1 VAPNRK
7 RASPPALKPA
17 ALKDLYERKARAL
30 HRRPELARGAGYTRV
45 RLPEAGLACQ
55 VEGDDGQVR
64 GDLRVDL
71 APADGGTGTAAGPG
85 DLLRASLGACLA
97 MDYRL
102 WAARLDVP
110 IGAVE
115 IDLTVE
121 FDARGALLAETD
133 IRPGWRRLTCAVT
146 IHSAAPAADVAR
158 VVDVANARCPVLANQ
173 SPAIE
178 RVHALTVVLPTPP
191 PTERERSVT
200 GHASGDESNG

>member
-1 VAPNRK
+1 MAVAAQR
-7 RASPPALKPA
+7 RRGDLAALKPA

-55 VEGDDGQVR
+55 VEDGDRQV
-64 GDLRVDL
+64 RVDL
-71 APADGGTGTAAGPG
+71 SPADGGTGTAAGPN
-85 DLLRASLGACLA
+85 DLMRVSLGACLA

-110 IGAVE
+110 IGTVE

-121 FDARGALLAETD
+121 FDARGALLADTE

-146 IHSAAPAADVAR
+146 IHSGAPRADVAR
-158 VVDVANARCPVLANQ
+158 VVDVANAHCPVLANL
-173 SPAIE
+173 SPAID
-178 RVHALTVVLPTPP
+178 RKHVLTVVPSPP

-200 GHASGDESNG
+200 GHALSDESD

>member
-1 VAPNRK
+1 VAAQRRP
-7 RASPPALKPA
+7 AALKPA

-55 VEGDDGQVR
+55 VDDG
-64 GDLRVDL
+64 DLQLPVDL
-71 APADGGTGTAAGPG
+71 APADGGTGTAATPH
-85 DLLRASLGACLA
+85 DLMRASLGACLA

-110 IGAVE
+110 IGSVE

-121 FDARGALLAETD
+121 FDARGALLADSE

-146 IHSAAPAADVAR
+146 IHSGASRADVAR
-158 VVDVANARCPVLANQ
+158 VVDVANARCPVLANL

-178 RVHALTVVLPTPP
+178 RVHVLTIVPSGPA
-191 PTERERSVT
+191 TERERSVP
-200 GHASGDESNG
+200 GHALSDESD

>member
-1 VAPNRK
+1 VSGTNVAAQRRRGDPT
-7 RASPPALKPA
+7 ALKPA

-55 VEGDDGQVR
+55 VEDGDRQV
-64 GDLRVDL
+64 RVDL
-71 APADGGTGTAAGPG
+71 SPADGGTGTAAGPH
-85 DLLRASLGACLA
+85 DLMRASLGACLA

-110 IGAVE
+110 MGTVE

-121 FDARGALLAETD
+121 FDARGALLADTE

-146 IHSAAPAADVAR
+146 IHSGAPRADVAH
-158 VVDVANARCPVLANQ
+158 VVDVANAHCPVLANL

-178 RVHALTVVLPTPP
+178 RTHVLTVVPSPT

-200 GHASGDESNG
+200 GHALGDESD

>member
-1 VAPNRK
+1 MAANRK
-7 RASPPALKPA
+7 RSGPPALKPA

-30 HRRPELARGAGYTRV
+30 HRRPELARCAGYTRV
-45 RLPEAGLACQ
+45 RLPDDGLACQ
-55 VEGDDGQVR
+55 VEGGDRQVE
-64 GDLRVDL
+64 VDL
-71 APADGGTGTAAGPG
+71 TPADGGTGTAAGPS
-85 DLLRASLGACLA
+85 DLMRASLGACLA

-121 FDARGALLAETD
+121 FDARGALLADSD
-133 IRPGWRRLTCAVT
+133 IRPGWRRLICAVT

-158 VVDVANARCPVLANQ
+158 VVDVANARCPVLANL

-178 RVHALTVVLPTPP
+178 RLHALTVVVPSPA
-191 PTERERSVT
+191 PTERGRSVA
-200 GHASGDESNG
+200 GHASQDESD